1 MWRRVRADLDR
12 AWPPVDTGV
21 RTTSVSASDLGD
33 EVLGNYQ
40 GGTIRI
46 GNREVSTFVSPV
58 SVDLAALE
66 TAG

>member
-1 MWRRVRADLDR
+1 M
-12 AWPPVDTGV
+12 DTGV